1 MTFPLA
7 ASPLKYLYFETSSWK
22 TRGFGAVV
30 IPPQSG
36 WDLRIIL
43 LSKIGAWAAPLCSL
57 QWFFCRKTGVGLGS
71 KLASS
76 ALKCREFFTVL
87 EDLKS
92 LGLF

>member
-22 TRGFGAVV
+22 TRGFGVVV

-43 LSKIGAWAAPLCSL
+43 LSQIGAWAALL
-57 QWFFCRKTGVGLGS
+57 
-71 KLASS
+71 
-76 ALKCREFFTVL
+76 
-87 EDLKS
+87 
-92 LGLF
+92 